1 LQKHRLPTCEGIEE
15 AQKRLEGV
23 SHVTPLQYNKQLSD
37 KYNCNIYLKRED
49 LQSVRSYKIRGAY
62 NLMSQ
67 LNSLQKSNGVICA
80 SAGNHAQGFAYS
92 CKLLQIHG
100 IVVMPATTPKQKI
113 RAVQRLGGD
122 NVQIVLQGDTYDDAK
137 NAALRIAKAGG
148 HTIIPPFDAP
158 EIIEGQAT
166 VGLEILQQ
174 LKNKKPDYIIV
185 PIGGGGLAAGIITW
199 CKVHAPNT
207 KIIGVEPLGAP
218 AMKESLEQHK
228 VVTLSDIDSFVDGAA
243 VKQVGYLTFNICR
256 DGLNT
261 VILVP
266 EGKICTNILYL
277 YNNDAIVAEPAG
289 ALTVSSLDFI
299 RDEIKGKNVVCILSG
314 GNNDIE
320 RMPEI
325 KERSQLYEGLKHYFI
340 IKFPQRSGALKEF
353 VNKVL
358 GHDDDITLFEYTKKN
373 SKESGPALVGI
384 ELKQPEDFQPLL
396 ERMKKVGIQFTI
408 VNDNPILYNFLV

>member
-1 LQKHRLPTCEGIEE
+1 MQKYRLPTCEGIEE
-15 AQKRLEGV
+15 AHKRLEGV
-23 SHVTPLQYNKQLSD
+23 SLLTPLQYNKQLSE

-62 NLMSQ
+62 NLMNQ

-92 CKLLQIHG
+92 CKLLQIQG

-137 NAALRIAKAGG
+137 NAAVRLAKAGG
-148 HTIIPPFDAP
+148 HTFIPPFDAP

-199 CKVHAPNT
+199 CNVHSPDT

-218 AMKESLEQHK
+218 AMKESIEQKK
-228 VVTLSDIDSFVDGAA
+228 VVTLSEIDNFVDGAA
-243 VKQVGYLTFNICR
+243 VKQVGFLTYDICKE
-256 DGLNT
+256 GLSKM
-261 VILVP
+261 ILVP

-289 ALTVSSLDFI
+289 ALSVSSLDFI
-299 RDEIKGKNVVCILSG
+299 QDEIKGKNVVCVLSG

-373 SKESGPALVGI
+373 SKEAGPALVGI

-408 VNDNPILYNFLV
+408 VNDDPILYNFLI

>member
-1 LQKHRLPTCEGIEE
+1 LQKLRLPTCEGIES
-15 AQKRLEGV
+15 AQKRLEGISV
-23 SHVTPLQYNKQLSD
+23 FTPLQNNKQLSE
-37 KYNCNIYLKRED
+37 KYKCNIFLKRED
-49 LQSVRSYKIRGAY
+49 LQLVRSYKIRGAY
-62 NLMSQ
+62 NFMCQ

-92 CKLLQIHG
+92 CKLLNVQG

-113 RAVQRLGGD
+113 RAVQRLGEG

-137 NAALRIAKAGG
+137 HAAVRLAKAGG
-148 HTIIPPFDAP
+148 HTFVPPFDAP
-158 EIIEGQAT
+158 EIIEGQGT
-166 VGLEILQQ
+166 VALEILQQ
-174 LKNKKPDYIIV
+174 LKQKQPDYIIV

-199 CKVHAPNT
+199 CKTHSPHT
-207 KIIGVEPLGAP
+207 KVIGIEPLGAP
-218 AMKESLEQHK
+218 AMQQSIEKNK
-228 VVTLSDIDSFVDGAA
+228 VVTLPEIDNFVDGAA
-243 VKQVGYLTFNICR
+243 VKQVGHLTFEICK
-256 DGLNT
+256 DNLYKM
-261 VILVP
+261 ILVP

-289 ALTVSSLDFI
+289 ALSISALDSLREVI
-299 RDEIKGKNVVCILSG
+299 EGKTVVCILSG

-396 ERMKKVGIQFTI
+396 DRMKKTGIQFTI
-408 VNDNPILYNFLV
+408 VNENPILYNFLI

>member
-1 LQKHRLPTCEGIEE
+1 MQKYRLPTCEGIEE
-15 AQKRLEGV
+15 AHKRLEGV
-23 SHVTPLQYNKQLSD
+23 SLLTPLQYNKQLSE

-62 NLMSQ
+62 NLMNQ

-92 CKLLQIHG
+92 CKLLQIQG

-137 NAALRIAKAGG
+137 NAAVRLAKAGG
-148 HTIIPPFDAP
+148 HTFIPPFDAP

-243 VKQVGYLTFNICR
+243 VKQVGYLTFDICR

-289 ALTVSSLDFI
+289 ALSVSSLDFI